1 MNFGKWIFISFVL
14 FAMFIGTLVVVCVR
28 QDVSLVAPDY
38 YKQELV
44 FQNQIDR
51 RNNAN
56 LLPVRPTFE
65 IEQSKLTVVFSDFQ
79 KVANAELKLFR
90 PSDEKLDQTFNLQP
104 VSGSQQSVDLS
115 SVQRGMYKVSLSW
128 AMDEKE
134 YFVEET
140 LYIN

>member
-104 VSGSQQSVDLS
+104 VSGSQQSVDLN